1 MGMLKA
7 KLYQLEVEKKE
18 QEAAALRGEQ
28 KKSAGVHRSV
38 LMFSIP
44 ILW

>member
-28 KKSAGVHRSV
+28 KKSAGDHRSV
-38 LMFSIP
+38 LMFSIH